1 MLAHLK
7 TLKKSSFVCGK
18 FIFCKKKKTFLALK
32 DFQVWV
38 QYDHSGLGTS
48 LSTSLRSGYI
58 TKEEM
63 LTIVGNCPEFD
74 GDKVRISESE
84 LIYTSKSK

>member
-1 MLAHLK
+1 MEN
-7 TLKKSSFVCGK
+7 SFFARRK
-18 FIFCKKKKTFLALK
+18 IRFLALN